1 MKEGWLEQGSKATVH
16 LGPIGSV
23 HSSPLIELPRI
34 LSALCWIVASIRLEL
49 EPNLT
54 LRASLYR

>member
-1 MKEGWLEQGSKATVH
+1 MGWLEQGSKATVH

-34 LSALCWIVASIRLEL
+34 FISSLLDSAFDQIR
-49 EPNLT
+49 
-54 LRASLYR
+54 AGA